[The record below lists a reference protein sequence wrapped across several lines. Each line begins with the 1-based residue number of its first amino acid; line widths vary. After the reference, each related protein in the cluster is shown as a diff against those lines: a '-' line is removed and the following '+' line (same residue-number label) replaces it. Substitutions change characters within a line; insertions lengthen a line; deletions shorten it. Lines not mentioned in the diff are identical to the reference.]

1 MRADELTEG
10 VHQTRKRF
18 YSWRSIG
25 TRLFATGV
33 PFSPFHLGMTA
44 VANVISRR
52 EIFKKQNR
60 LLGS

>member
-1 MRADELTEG
+1 
-10 VHQTRKRF
+10 
-18 YSWRSIG
+18 
-25 TRLFATGV
+25 V